1 MAVVT
6 SDSRVR
12 ILKLTPL
19 GLHARAAHESIVS
32 ETEANW
38 RSRFGDARVRRLRRH
53 WNTSSQGRLA
63 QVAQLVVAKPRF
75 PREC

>member
-19 GLHARAAHESIVS
+19 GLHARAAHGGSCRKPKQTGDLALAMPVS
-32 ETEANW
+32 
-38 RSRFGDARVRRLRRH
+38 DACARH